1 MILGI
6 SVISFLF
13 FLLTL
18 QIVESSLQKIQ
29 GQWLNNKNHSFLFYY
44 SKSKCVRIF
53 LFFAGGILDGSFNE
67 FSIKKDVSKK
77 KKEYSLLN
85 YLM

>member
-1 MILGI
+1 MCENF
-6 SVISFLF
+6 SFF
-13 FLLTL
+13 
-18 QIVESSLQKIQ
+18 S
-29 GQWLNNKNHSFLFYY
+29 
-44 SKSKCVRIF
+44 
-53 LFFAGGILDGSFNE
+53 GGILDGSFNE